1 MKMLII
7 AIALSVSATSAR
19 ATDWADF
26 SVKISVA
33 QTIAVVVQQTLYATS
48 NVTTNGRVVAKQIQN
63 DVQDY
68 NQTGNVSVFLAEKIS
83 MVQSENAEMSQQDSV
98 DVLLLASDILLN

>member
-7 AIALSVSATSAR
+7 ALALSVSAPSVK
-19 ATDWADF
+19 ATDWGDF
-26 SVKISVA
+26 TVKVSLA

-48 NVTTNGRVVAKQIQN
+48 NFTSNRKAVAKQIQN

-68 NQTGNVSVFLAEKIS
+68 NQTGEASVFLAEKIA
-83 MVQSENAEMSQQDSV
+83 MVQSENSEMSEQDSV
-98 DVLLLASDILLN
+98 DVLLLASDLLLK